1 MSEIANKIEL
11 MLNELFPYNIILKEY
26 YVHYKGT
33 RLFFDFFVKDLVFFV
48 EVDGR
53 QHFEFV
59 EHFHGSREGFLEQK
73 KRDNLKLEY
82 IENNDT
88 FSLVRIRYDE
98 EITKK
103 LLLSRIEEALTSNKG
118 YV

>member
-1 MSEIANKIEL
+1 MSEIADKIES
-11 MLNELFPYNIILKEY
+11 MLRELFPYNIILKEH

-33 RLFFDFFVKDLVFFV
+33 RLFFDFFVKDLRICV
-48 EVDGR
+48 ECQGQ
-53 QHFEFV
+53 QHFKFV
-59 EHFHGSREGFLEQK
+59 KHFHGSMEGFFGQK

-103 LLLSRIEEALTSNKG
+103 LLLSKIEEALTSDKG